1 MNNPGYMSDAM
12 ARVSRNPRKAKDPS
26 KVGTDL
32 AFYKFVIQSLPVAVV
47 TVNSELQIT
56 DFNPWAEKLTG
67 YSAKEVLGRYCGD
80 ILQGGMCH
88 MECPLRTVID
98 RLDPTVDIETT
109 IKNKMGET
117 IPVRMSTA
125 ALLDEKDRLIGGL
138 EAFRDI
144 SQLKALEREKA
155 NLMSMFAHDM
165 KSPLIAIQ
173 GFVLRLLA
181 HTTDMAGEKREKY
194 LEIIKREAGK
204 LDHLINDFLE
214 FSRLQTGKLN
224 LNLSVTSLDQE
235 LLELFETYHPRA
247 SQSGIELRLEN
258 SEALPLIEADAARLR
273 RVLTNLLDNALK
285 FTLGEGKVT
294 ILTQQTD
301 HDIRIKIIDE
311 GRGIDAEDLH
321 TVFEPFQR
329 GRRAEDT
336 GGIGLGLAVVKAIVE
351 AHGGRV
357 VLESELGKGSVFT
370 VILPKPGTQDGEENA
385 EL

>member
-1 MNNPGYMSDAM
+1 MSA
-12 ARVSRNPRKAKDPS
+12 VYSNYSKAKDHT
-26 KVGTDL
+26 KAGTDL

-56 DFNPWAEKLTG
+56 NFNPWAEKLTG
-67 YSAKEVLGRYCGD
+67 YSAEEAVGRYCGD

-98 RLDPTVDIETT
+98 RRDPTVDIETT
-109 IKNKMGET
+109 IQNQRGET

-125 ALLDEKDRLIGGL
+125 ALLDEEDSLIGGL
-138 EAFRDI
+138 EAFHDI

-181 HTTDMAGEKREKY
+181 HTTDMAEEKREKY

-224 LNLSVTSLDQE
+224 LNLSTTSLDRE
-235 LLELFETYHPRA
+235 LLELYEAYHPRA
-247 SQSGIELRLEN
+247 SQSGIVLKLEN
-258 SEALPLIEADAARLR
+258 IEELPLIEADAARLR
-273 RVLTNLLDNALK
+273 RVLTNLLDNAFK
-285 FTLGEGKVT
+285 FTVGEGTVT
-294 ILTQQTD
+294 ILTDQTK
-301 HDIRIKIIDE
+301 HDVIIKVIDE
-311 GRGIDAEDLH
+311 GRGIDTEDLH
-321 TVFEPFQR
+321 SVFEPFHR
-329 GRRAEDT
+329 GKYAEET

-357 VLESELGKGSVFT
+357 LLESELGKGSVFT
-370 VILPKPGTQDGEENA
+370 VFLPKSRTEDKQDKA

>member
-1 MNNPGYMSDAM
+1 MDETM
-12 ARVSRNPRKAKDPS
+12 ATVYTNTGEVKDPS

-47 TVNSELQIT
+47 TVNAELQIT
-56 DFNPWAEKLTG
+56 NFNPWAEQLTG
-67 YSAKEVLGRYCGD
+67 YAAEEAVGRFCGD

-98 RLDPTVDIETT
+98 RRDPTVELETT
-109 IKNKMGET
+109 IQNKLGET

-125 ALLDEKDRLIGGL
+125 ALLDEEGSLIGGL
-138 EAFRDI
+138 EAFIDI
-144 SQLKALEREKA
+144 SQLKKLEREKA

-181 HTTDMAGEKREKY
+181 HTTDMAEEKREKY
-194 LEIIKREAGK
+194 LEIIKREAVK

-214 FSRLQTGKLN
+214 FSRLQTGKLS
-224 LNLSVTSLDQE
+224 LNLGATSLDKE
-235 LLELFETYHPRA
+235 LLELYEAYYPMA
-247 SQSGIELRLEN
+247 SQAGIQLKLEN
-258 SEALPLIEADAARLR
+258 SEDLPLIEADVARLR

-285 FTLGEGKVT
+285 FTVGEGTVT
-294 ILTQQTD
+294 ILTEQTT
-301 HDIRIKIIDE
+301 HDVIIKVIDE

-321 TVFEPFQR
+321 SVFEPFHR
-329 GRRAEDT
+329 GRYAEET

-351 AHGGRV
+351 AHGGQV
-357 VLESELGKGSVFT
+357 LLESELGKGSVFT
-370 VILPKPGTQDGEENA
+370 VLLPKTGTDKR
-385 EL
+385 

>member
-1 MNNPGYMSDAM
+1 MGEAMTRVYKNPGK
-12 ARVSRNPRKAKDPS
+12 VKDHS
-26 KVGTDL
+26 QVGTDL

-67 YSAKEVLGRYCGD
+67 YSTKEVLGRYCGD

-88 MECPLRTVID
+88 VECPLRTVLD
-98 RLDPTVDIETT
+98 RLDPSVDIETT
-109 IKNKMGET
+109 IQNKLGET

-125 ALLDEKDRLIGGL
+125 ALLDEEDRLIGGL
-138 EAFRDI
+138 EAFHDI

-181 HTTDMAGEKREKY
+181 HTTDMAEEKRERY

-204 LDHLINDFLE
+204 LDQLISDFLE

-224 LNLSVTSLDQE
+224 LNLSATSLDQE

-247 SQSGIELRLEN
+247 SQSGIELKLLN
-258 SEALPLIEADAARLR
+258 SEGLPLVEVDAARLR
-273 RVLTNLLDNALK
+273 RVLTNLLDNAFK
-285 FTLGEGKVT
+285 FTIGEGTVT
-294 ILTQQTD
+294 ILTEQTN
-301 HDIRIKIIDE
+301 HDVSIKIIDE

-321 TVFEPFQR
+321 AVFEPFHR
-329 GRRAEDT
+329 GRYTEDT

-357 VLESELGKGSVFT
+357 HLESELGKGSVFT
-370 VILPKPGTQDGEENA
+370 VILPKTGTEDREEKTK
-385 EL
+385 L

>member
-1 MNNPGYMSDAM
+1 MGEAMTRVYRNPGK
-12 ARVSRNPRKAKDPS
+12 VKDHS
-26 KVGTDL
+26 QVGTDL

-88 MECPLRTVID
+88 VECPLRTVID

-109 IKNKMGET
+109 IQNKLGET

-125 ALLDEKDRLIGGL
+125 ALLDEEDSLIGGL
-138 EAFRDI
+138 EAFHDI

-181 HTTDMAGEKREKY
+181 HTTDMAEEKREKY

-204 LDHLINDFLE
+204 LDHLISDFLE

-224 LNLSVTSLDQE
+224 LNLSATSLDQE
-235 LLELFETYHPRA
+235 LLELFEAYHPRA
-247 SQSGIELRLEN
+247 SQSGIELKLLN
-258 SEALPLIEADAARLR
+258 SEGLPLIEVDAARLR
-273 RVLTNLLDNALK
+273 RVLTNLLDNAFK
-285 FTLGEGKVT
+285 FTMGEGTVT
-294 ILTQQTD
+294 ILTEQTN
-301 HDIRIKIIDE
+301 HDVSIKVIDE

-321 TVFEPFQR
+321 SVFEPFHR
-329 GRRAEDT
+329 GKYAEDT

-357 VLESELGKGSVFT
+357 LLESELGKGSVFT
-370 VILPKPGTQDGEENA
+370 VVLPKTATEDS
-385 EL
+385 

>member
-1 MNNPGYMSDAM
+1 MVPSSATQVGETMT
-12 ARVSRNPRKAKDPS
+12 RVYKNLGEVKDHS

-47 TVNSELQIT
+47 TVNSELEIT

-98 RLDPTVDIETT
+98 RLDPTVHIETT
-109 IKNKMGET
+109 IQNKMGET

-125 ALLDEKDRLIGGL
+125 ALLDAEDSLIGGL
-138 EAFRDI
+138 EAFHDI

-181 HTTDMAGEKREKY
+181 HTTDMAQEKREKY
-194 LEIIKREAGK
+194 LEIIKREAGR

-224 LNLSVTSLDQE
+224 LNLGTTSLDEE
-235 LLELFETYHPRA
+235 LLELFEAYHPRA
-247 SQSGIELRLEN
+247 VQSGIELQLEN
-258 SEALPLIEADAARLR
+258 SEGLPPIEADAARLR
-273 RVLTNLLDNALK
+273 RVLTNLLDNAFK
-285 FTLGEGKVT
+285 FTVGEGKVT

-301 HDIRIKIIDE
+301 HEVSIKITDE
-311 GRGIDAEDLH
+311 GRGIAAEDLQA
-321 TVFEPFQR
+321 VFEPFQR
-329 GRRAEDT
+329 GRDAEDT
-336 GGIGLGLAVVKAIVE
+336 EGIGLGLAVVRAIVE

-357 VLESELGKGSVFT
+357 VVESELGKGSVFT
-370 VILPKPGTQDGEENA
+370 VILPKPRN
-385 EL
+385 L

>member
-1 MNNPGYMSDAM
+1 MSDAM
-12 ARVSRNPRKAKDPS
+12 ARVCRNPPKAKDPS

-181 HTTDMAGEKREKY
+181 HTTDMAEEKREKY

-214 FSRLQTGKLN
+214 FSQLQTGKLN

-258 SEALPLIEADAARLR
+258 SETLPLIEADAARLR

-285 FTLGEGKVT
+285 FTFGEGKVT

-329 GRRAEDT
+329 GRRAEDA
-336 GGIGLGLAVVKAIVE
+336 GGFGLGLSVVKAIVE

-370 VILPKPGTQDGEENA
+370 VILPKTGTQDGEENA

>member
-1 MNNPGYMSDAM
+1 MGEAMTRVYRNPGK
-12 ARVSRNPRKAKDPS
+12 VKDHS
-26 KVGTDL
+26 QVGTDL

-88 MECPLRTVID
+88 VECPLRTVID

-109 IKNKMGET
+109 IQNKLGET

-125 ALLDEKDRLIGGL
+125 ALLDEEDSLIGGL
-138 EAFRDI
+138 EAFHDI

-181 HTTDMAGEKREKY
+181 HTTDMAEEKREKY

-204 LDHLINDFLE
+204 LDHLISDFLE

-224 LNLSVTSLDQE
+224 LNLSATSLDQE
-235 LLELFETYHPRA
+235 LLELFEAYHPRA
-247 SQSGIELRLEN
+247 SQSGIELKLVN
-258 SEALPLIEADAARLR
+258 SEGLPLIEVDAARFR
-273 RVLTNLLDNALK
+273 RVLTNLLDNAFK
-285 FTLGEGKVT
+285 FTIGEGTVT
-294 ILTQQTD
+294 ILTEQTN
-301 HDIRIKIIDE
+301 HDVSIKIIDE

-321 TVFEPFQR
+321 SVFEPFHR
-329 GRRAEDT
+329 GRYAEDT

-357 VLESELGKGSVFT
+357 LLESKLGKGSVFT
-370 VILPKPGTQDGEENA
+370 VVLPKTATEDS
-385 EL
+385 

>member
-1 MNNPGYMSDAM
+1 MGEAMTRVFRNPGK
-12 ARVSRNPRKAKDPS
+12 VKDHS
-26 KVGTDL
+26 QVGTDL

-67 YSAKEVLGRYCGD
+67 YSTKEVLGRYCGD

-88 MECPLRTVID
+88 VECPLRTVLD
-98 RLDPTVDIETT
+98 RLDPSVDIETT
-109 IKNKMGET
+109 IQNKLGET

-125 ALLDEKDRLIGGL
+125 ALLDEEDRLIGGL
-138 EAFRDI
+138 EAFHDI

-181 HTTDMAGEKREKY
+181 HTTDMAEEKRERY

-204 LDHLINDFLE
+204 LDQLISDFLE

-224 LNLSVTSLDQE
+224 LNLSATSLDQE

-247 SQSGIELRLEN
+247 SQSGIELKLLN
-258 SEALPLIEADAARLR
+258 SEGLPLVEVDAARLR
-273 RVLTNLLDNALK
+273 RVLTNLLDNAFK
-285 FTLGEGKVT
+285 FTIGEGTVT
-294 ILTQQTD
+294 ILTEQTN
-301 HDIRIKIIDE
+301 HDVSIKIIDE

-321 TVFEPFQR
+321 AVFEPFHR
-329 GRRAEDT
+329 GRYTEDT

-357 VLESELGKGSVFT
+357 HLESELGKGSVFT
-370 VILPKPGTQDGEENA
+370 VILPKTGTEDREEKTK
-385 EL
+385 L

>member
-1 MNNPGYMSDAM
+1 MGEAMTSVYKNPGK
-12 ARVSRNPRKAKDPS
+12 VKDHS
-26 KVGTDL
+26 QVGTDL

-88 MECPLRTVID
+88 VQCPLRTVID

-109 IKNKMGET
+109 IQNKLGET

-125 ALLDEKDRLIGGL
+125 ALLDEEDRLIGGL
-138 EAFRDI
+138 EAFHDI
-144 SQLKALEREKA
+144 SQLKALESEKA

-181 HTTDMAGEKREKY
+181 HTTEMAEEKREKY

-224 LNLSVTSLDQE
+224 LNLSATSLDQE
-235 LLELFETYHPRA
+235 LLELFEAYHPRA
-247 SQSGIELRLEN
+247 SQSGIELKLVN
-258 SEALPLIEADAARLR
+258 SEGLPLIEVDAARLR
-273 RVLTNLLDNALK
+273 RVLTNLLDNAFK
-285 FTLGEGKVT
+285 FTIGEGTVT
-294 ILTQQTD
+294 ILTEQTN
-301 HDIRIKIIDE
+301 HDVSIKVIDE

-321 TVFEPFQR
+321 SVFEPFHR
-329 GRRAEDT
+329 GRYAEDI

-357 VLESELGKGSVFT
+357 LLESELGKGSVFT
-370 VILPKPGTQDGEENA
+370 VVLPKTKNEE
-385 EL
+385 EKSKL

>member
-1 MNNPGYMSDAM
+1 MVRVFRNPG
-12 ARVSRNPRKAKDPS
+12 KAEDHS
-26 KVGTDL
+26 TEGTDL
-32 AFYKFVIQSLPVAVV
+32 AFYKFVIQSLPVAVI

-56 DFNPWAEKLTG
+56 NFNPWAEQLTG
-67 YSAKEVLGRYCGD
+67 YAKEEVLGRYCGD
-80 ILQGGMCH
+80 ILQGGMCN
-88 MECPLRTVID
+88 MECPLRAVID
-98 RLDPTVDIETT
+98 RRDPTVHIETT
-109 IKNKMGET
+109 IRNKIGEI

-138 EAFRDI
+138 EAFHDI

-155 NLMSMFAHDM
+155 NLLSMFAHDM

-181 HTTDMAGEKREKY
+181 HTTDMPQEKREKY
-194 LEIIKREAGK
+194 LEIIKKEAGK

-224 LNLSVTSLDQE
+224 LNLSSTFLDQE
-235 LLELFETYHPRA
+235 LLELFEAYHPRA
-247 SQSGIELRLEN
+247 SQSGIELKLEN
-258 SEALPLIEADAARLR
+258 VGALPPIEADAARLR
-273 RVLTNLLDNALK
+273 RVLTNLLDNAFK
-285 FTLGEGKVT
+285 FTVGEGRVT
-294 ILTQQTD
+294 ILTEQTE
-301 HDIRIKIIDE
+301 HDVSIKIIDE

-321 TVFEPFQR
+321 AIFEPFQR

-357 VLESELGKGSVFT
+357 LLESEIGKGSVFT
-370 VILPKPGTQDGEENA
+370 VILPKAGSKA
-385 EL
+385 R

>member
-1 MNNPGYMSDAM
+1 MGETMT
-12 ARVSRNPRKAKDPS
+12 RVCRNLGKVKDHS

-47 TVNSELQIT
+47 TVNSELEIT

-98 RLDPTVDIETT
+98 RLNPTVHIETT
-109 IKNKMGET
+109 IQNKMGER

-125 ALLDEKDRLIGGL
+125 ALIDEEDRLIGGL
-138 EAFRDI
+138 EAFNDI
-144 SQLKALEREKA
+144 SQLKALEREKS

-181 HTTDMAGEKREKY
+181 HTTDMAQEKREKY
-194 LEIIKREAGK
+194 LEIIKREAGR
-204 LDHLINDFLE
+204 LEHLINDFLE
-214 FSRLQTGKLN
+214 FSRLQTGRLN
-224 LNLSVTSLDQE
+224 LNLSATSLDEE
-235 LLELFETYHPRA
+235 LLELFEAYHPMA
-247 SQSGIELRLEN
+247 VQSGIELKLEN
-258 SEALPLIEADAARLR
+258 SGDLPLIEADAGRLR
-273 RVLTNLLDNALK
+273 RVLTNLLDNAFK
-285 FTLGEGKVT
+285 FSVGEGTVT
-294 ILTQQTD
+294 ILTEQTSQD
-301 HDIRIKIIDE
+301 VSIKVIDE
-311 GRGIDAEDLH
+311 GRGIDAEDLDS
-321 TVFEPFQR
+321 VFEPFHR
-329 GRRAEDT
+329 GKYAEDT

-357 VLESELGKGSVFT
+357 LLESELGKGSVFT
-370 VILPKPGTQDGEENA
+370 VILPKTGTEDR
-385 EL
+385 

>member
-1 MNNPGYMSDAM
+1 MGEAMTIVYRNPG
-12 ARVSRNPRKAKDPS
+12 KFKDHS
-26 KVGTDL
+26 EAGTDL

-47 TVNSELQIT
+47 TVNSELEIT

-67 YSAKEVLGRYCGD
+67 YSAKQVLGRYCGD

-88 MECPLRTVID
+88 IECPLRTVID

-109 IKNKMGET
+109 IQNKMGET

-125 ALLDEKDRLIGGL
+125 ALLDEDGRLMGGL
-138 EAFRDI
+138 EAFHDI

-181 HTTDMAGEKREKY
+181 HATDMADEKREKY

-204 LDHLINDFLE
+204 LDHLINDLLE

-224 LNLSVTSLDQE
+224 LNLSATSLDQE
-235 LLELFETYHPRA
+235 LMELFEAYHPMA
-247 SQSGIELRLEN
+247 SQSGIELKLEN
-258 SEALPLIEADAARLR
+258 SESLPLIEADSARLR
-273 RVLTNLLDNALK
+273 RVLTNLLDNAFK
-285 FTLGEGKVT
+285 FTVGKGRVT
-294 ILTQQTD
+294 ILTEQSN
-301 HDIRIKIIDE
+301 HDVSIKIIDE

-321 TVFEPFQR
+321 AVFEPFQR

-336 GGIGLGLAVVKAIVE
+336 RGVGLGLAVVKAIVE

-357 VLESELGKGSVFT
+357 LLESELGKGSVFT
-370 VILPKPGTQDGEENA
+370 VILPKTRA
-385 EL
+385 EDREKKTKL

>member
-1 MNNPGYMSDAM
+1 MGEAMIRVNRNPGEI
-12 ARVSRNPRKAKDPS
+12 KDHS

-125 ALLDEKDRLIGGL
+125 ALLDEKDSLIGGL

-370 VILPKPGTQDGEENA
+370 VILPKTGTEDGEENA

>member
-1 MNNPGYMSDAM
+1 MAEGYGTPIK
-12 ARVSRNPRKAKDPS
+12 VGDPS
-26 KVGTDL
+26 KVGQDL

-47 TVNSELQIT
+47 TVNAELKIT
-56 DFNPWAEKLTG
+56 GFNPWAEKLTG
-67 YSAKEVLGRYCGD
+67 YSAKEVVGRYCGD

-98 RLDPTVDIETT
+98 RRDPTVHIETT
-109 IKNKMGET
+109 IQNKMGQT

-125 ALLDEKDRLIGGL
+125 ALLDEDHKLMGGL
-138 EAFRDI
+138 EAFHDI
-144 SQLKALEREKA
+144 SQLKALELEKA

-181 HTTDMAGEKREKY
+181 HATDMAEDKRDKY

-224 LNLSVTSLDQE
+224 LNISTTSLEQE
-235 LLELFETYHPRA
+235 LLELFEAYHPRA
-247 SQSGIELRLEN
+247 LQSGIELKLEK
-258 SEALPLIEADAARLR
+258 SGALPLIEADAARLR
-273 RVLTNLLDNALK
+273 RVLGNLLDNAFK
-285 FTLGEGKVT
+285 FTAGEGKIT
-294 ILTQQTD
+294 ILTQQTN

-321 TVFEPFQR
+321 AVFEPFQR

-336 GGIGLGLAVVKAIVE
+336 GGIGLGLAVVKSIVE

-357 VLESELGKGSVFT
+357 LVDSELGKGSVFT
-370 VILPKPGTQDGEENA
+370 VILPKTKSEE
-385 EL
+385 EF

>member
-1 MNNPGYMSDAM
+1 MGEAMIRVYRNPGK
-12 ARVSRNPRKAKDPS
+12 VKDHS
-26 KVGTDL
+26 QVGTDL

-47 TVNSELQIT
+47 TVNSALKIT

-88 MECPLRTVID
+88 VECPLRTVID

-109 IKNKMGET
+109 IQNKLGET

-125 ALLDEKDRLIGGL
+125 ALLDEENSLIGGL
-138 EAFRDI
+138 EAFHDI

-181 HTTDMAGEKREKY
+181 HTTEMAEEKREKY

-204 LDHLINDFLE
+204 LDHLISDFLE

-224 LNLSVTSLDQE
+224 LNLSATSLDQE
-235 LLELFETYHPRA
+235 LLELFEAYHPRA
-247 SQSGIELRLEN
+247 SQSGIELKLVN
-258 SEALPLIEADAARLR
+258 SEDLPLIEVDARRFR
-273 RVLTNLLDNALK
+273 RVLTNLLDNAFK
-285 FTLGEGKVT
+285 FTTGEGTVT
-294 ILTQQTD
+294 ILTEQTS
-301 HDIRIKIIDE
+301 HDVSIKIIDE

-321 TVFEPFQR
+321 SVFEPFHR
-329 GRRAEDT
+329 GRYAEDT

-351 AHGGRV
+351 AHGGQV
-357 VLESELGKGSVFT
+357 LLESELGKGSVFT
-370 VILPKPGTQDGEENA
+370 VVLPKTATEDS
-385 EL
+385 

>member
-1 MNNPGYMSDAM
+1 MTSVYRHLGK
-12 ARVSRNPRKAKDPS
+12 VKDHS

-47 TVNSELQIT
+47 TVNSALEIT

-88 MECPLRTVID
+88 LECPLRTVIN
-98 RLDPTVDIETT
+98 RLDPTVHIETT
-109 IKNKMGET
+109 IQNKMGET

-125 ALLDEKDRLIGGL
+125 ALLDEEDRLIGGL
-138 EAFRDI
+138 EAFHDI
-144 SQLKALEREKA
+144 SQLKALEREKS

-173 GFVLRLLA
+173 GFALRLLA
-181 HTTDMAGEKREKY
+181 HTTEMAQEKREKY
-194 LEIIKREAGK
+194 LEIIKREAGR

-224 LNLSVTSLDQE
+224 LNLGTTSLDEE
-235 LLELFETYHPRA
+235 LLELFEAYHPRA
-247 SQSGIELRLEN
+247 VQSGIELQLEN
-258 SEALPLIEADAARLR
+258 SEGLPPIEADAARLR
-273 RVLTNLLDNALK
+273 RVLTNLLDNAFK
-285 FTLGEGKVT
+285 FTVGEGKVT

-301 HDIRIKIIDE
+301 HEVSIKITDE
-311 GRGIDAEDLH
+311 GRGIAAEDLQA
-321 TVFEPFQR
+321 VFEPFQR
-329 GRRAEDT
+329 GRDAEDT
-336 GGIGLGLAVVKAIVE
+336 EGIGLGLAVVRAIVE

-357 VLESELGKGSVFT
+357 VVESELGKGSVFT
-370 VILPKPGTQDGEENA
+370 VILPKPRN
-385 EL
+385 L